1 MGAVKPWV
9 WTLAGLLLGAILW
22 FPWRGPDAVLA
33 DTRWRDSLRQREL
46 DFEVDSAAR
55 VSEAQAL
62 TARADSAV
70 RKANNSEARYRRL
83 ARWADSVARNGGTAP
98 RGADS
103 SGGAPIVGTNAPDS
117 GTPNPATVPLAAYDS
132 LYGAYETADSMVQV
146 LHGAVRDYVQAASL
160 YASQAV
166 AATGRYDWAVHT
178 MGARIEALEGAL
190 RRRQP
195 PPRWS
200 AGVLWE
206 PGGAV
211 PVGGWVARDVGPL
224 VVTVGATDG
233 PGEPLTARLGL
244 GLRF

>member
-9 WTLAGLLLGAILW
+9 WTLAGLLLGAVLW

-83 ARWADSVARNGGTAP
+83 ARWADSVARGVPN
-98 RGADS
+98 
-103 SGGAPIVGTNAPDS
+103 VGSVIPDS

-166 AATGRYDWAVHT
+166 AATGRYDWAVAT
-178 MGARIEALEGAL
+178 YGARVESLEGAL

-200 AGVLWE
+200 AGALWE

>member
-9 WTLAGLLLGAILW
+9 WTLAGLLLGAMFW
-22 FPWRGPDAVLA
+22 FPWQGPDKVLA
-33 DTRWRDSLRQREL
+33 DTRWRDALRDSTLVREQR
-46 DFEVDSAAR
+46 DAATR
-55 VSEAQAL
+55 QEADAA

-70 RKANNSEARYRRL
+70 QVATAGAVRYRRL
-83 ARWADSVARNGGTAP
+83 ARWADSVARNPTGLQV
-98 RGADS
+98 DS
-103 SGGAPIVGTNAPDS
+103 ATCTGC
-117 GTPNPATVPLAAYDS
+117 NPATVPFAAYDS
-132 LYGAYETADSMVQV
+132 LYSAYETADSMNHV

-160 YASQAV
+160 YAWQAV
-166 AATGRYDWAVHT
+166 AATCRYDWAVHT

-200 AGVLWE
+200 AGALWE

>member
-1 MGAVKPWV
+1 MVAGAVV
-9 WTLAGLLLGAILW
+9 ATLLLSRACT
-22 FPWRGPDAVLA
+22 PDPSPVLA

-178 MGARIEALEGAL
+178 MGARIETLEGAL
-190 RRRQP
+190 RRQAKGCR
-195 PPRWS
+195 
-200 AGVLWE
+200 VLGLL
-206 PGGAV
+206 PCPTIA
-211 PVGGWVARDVGPL
+211 
-224 VVTVGATDG
+224 VGAGLTLAGGSIHAG
-233 PGEPLTARLGL
+233 PTVAVVIPLD
-244 GLRF
+244 F